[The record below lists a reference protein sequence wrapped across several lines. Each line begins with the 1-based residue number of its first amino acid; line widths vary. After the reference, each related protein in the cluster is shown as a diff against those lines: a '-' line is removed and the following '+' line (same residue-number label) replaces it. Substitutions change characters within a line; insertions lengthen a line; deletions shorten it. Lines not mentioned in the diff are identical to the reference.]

1 MGRPEDSRVK
11 IPALVH
17 FTRLG
22 YRYVSI
28 KKLVSGKDYDRDTNI
43 FYSLFREALERINAC
58 TLEAHA
64 FRKIVEELK
73 TVLGNNDLGR
83 AFFDKL
89 QRGHDGFNPMDFAIS
104 FPCFREFLSPI
115 SPLGVAKPL
124 SGRPNLRN

>member
-1 MGRPEDSRVK
+1 MGRPEDSRIK

-43 FYSLFREALERINAC
+43 FYILFREALERINAC
-58 TLEAHA
+58 TMEAHA

-73 TVLGNNDLGR
+73 TVLGNMIWAER
-83 AFFDKL
+83 
-89 QRGHDGFNPMDFAIS
+89 
-104 FPCFREFLSPI
+104 FLTS
-115 SPLGVAKPL
+115 SSEVTMA
-124 SGRPNLRN
+124 SS